1 MSSATATDAGAETRC
16 TVCNAITNLRC
27 SRCSSVYYCG
37 KEHIS
42 QDWKKHKVVCAA
54 LRAASNANLAP
65 SGVPASPSQPS
76 DNTFQAIMLHAN
88 EDAPRMITVDF
99 EWFTEYDYKDQPYQI
114 QALKDRQY
122 FGQVA
127 HPKQYQVKNMGMR
140 GSALPPNR
148 CLVVLYND
156 LFSCVDVPVNRCVKR
171 LTRGKAP
178 HAWGDNLIVLRQRP
192 QDGYKYYASANLA
205 EDIEVLR
212 RFFEEYDVQPML
224 VSELH
229 LPLAQR
235 R

>member
-1 MSSATATDAGAETRC
+1 
-16 TVCNAITNLRC
+16 
-27 SRCSSVYYCG
+27 
-37 KEHIS
+37 
-42 QDWKKHKVVCAA
+42 
-54 LRAASNANLAP
+54 
-65 SGVPASPSQPS
+65 
-76 DNTFQAIMLHAN
+76 MLHAN
-88 EDAPRMITVDF
+88 EDAPRMITLDF
-99 EWFTEYDYKDQPYQI
+99 EWFTEYDHKDRPYQI

-127 HPKQYQVKNMGMR
+127 HPKQYQVKNMGMW
-140 GSALPPNR
+140 GSALPEDR

-171 LTRGKAP
+171 LTRGQDCWFECRIVLSAECTVGKAP

-205 EDIEVLR
+205 EDIEILR

-224 VSELH
+224 VSEVH
-229 LPLAQR
+229 LLLAQR